1 MPTYINHRRW
11 RHYNFQFS
19 IFHFQLI
26 YFSLQKGSFDLDTLI
41 SNVTVV
47 TMNEKMDVLFGAYIA
62 VTDGKISYIGK
73 TLPEG
78 QPSTIVD
85 GTGMVAMPGLVNCHT
100 HLASTVL
107 RSYVDDATRG
117 EALTQQLQKESRLD
131 RRSAKASALLGIAE
145 CLRFGI
151 TSVSDLYY
159 YPDATAEALAE
170 TGMKGNV
177 ALSSYRFIDESEDFD
192 FETDEQC
199 REFVK
204 VKDKWHGYEDGR
216 VRVDGGI
223 WAEYISNHKLWE
235 GIADYCA
242 EEGLGVQMHLAA
254 AEAEAE
260 DCLDRTGLSPAELLN
275 CHRLLNVPVTAAGCA
290 ALTEEDKAVLGKKKA
305 TAVVTPCANAKAGI
319 PLAPIASTV
328 KAGINVALGT
338 DGAVEAGNL
347 DMFEVMRQ
355 AAYGERMAA
364 GDPAKF
370 PAPAVLMMATV
381 CGARAQG
388 RSQETGM
395 LKEGFDADIVLVDFT
410 APHLMPC
417 HNVISSL
424 VFSAKGGDV
433 AMTMVRGR
441 ILYQSGRFPTIDLP
455 EVVEEITGY
464 AIPKLLEDNK

>member
-1 MPTYINHRRW
+1 M
-11 RHYNFQFS
+11 
-19 IFHFQLI
+19 
-26 YFSLQKGSFDLDTLI
+26 DTLI

-47 TMNEKMDVLFGAYIA
+47 TMNEKMDVLFGAYIGIA
-62 VTDGKISYIGK
+62 DGKITYIGK
-73 TLPEG
+73 TAPEG
-78 QPSTIVD
+78 QPSTIMD

-107 RSYVDDATRG
+107 RSYVDDAQRS
-117 EALTQQLQKESRLD
+117 EALTQQLQKESKMD

-177 ALSSYRFIDESEDFD
+177 ALSAYRFIDQNEEFD

-199 REFVK
+199 QELVK
-204 VKDKWHGYEDGR
+204 VKEKWHNFEDGR
-216 VRVDGGI
+216 IRVDGGI
-223 WAEYISNHKLWE
+223 HAEYISNHKLWE

-242 EEGLGVQMHLAA
+242 EEKLGMQLHLASTA
-254 AEAEAE
+254 AEVEN
-260 DCLDRTGLSPAELLN
+260 CLDRTGLSPAELMN
-275 CHRLLNVPVTAAGCA
+275 CHRLFNVPVCAVGCA
-290 ALTEEDKAVLGKKKA
+290 ALSEEDKAIMGKKKA
-305 TAVVTPCANAKAGI
+305 TAVVTPCANAKNGLAQ
-319 PLAPIASTV
+319 APIASTV

-355 AAYGERMAA
+355 TAYGERTAQ
-364 GDPAKF
+364 GDPSKL
-370 PAPAVLMMATV
+370 PAAAVLMMATV

-388 RSQETGM
+388 RSEETGM
-395 LKEGFDADIVLVDFT
+395 LKVGMDADLILVDFT

-417 HNVISSL
+417 HNVLTSL

-433 AMTMVRGR
+433 AMTMVRGKV
-441 ILYQSGRFPTIDLP
+441 LYQSGRFPTIDLK

>member
-1 MPTYINHRRW
+1 M
-11 RHYNFQFS
+11 
-19 IFHFQLI
+19 
-26 YFSLQKGSFDLDTLI
+26 DTLI

-47 TMNEKMDVLFGAYIA
+47 TMNEKMDVLFGTYIG
-62 VTDGKISYIGK
+62 VTDGKITYIGK
-73 TLPEG
+73 TAPEG
-78 QPSTIVD
+78 QPATIID

-107 RSYVDDATRG
+107 RSYVDDAQRT
-117 EALTQQLQKESRLD
+117 EALTQQLQKESKMD

-177 ALSSYRFIDESEDFD
+177 ALSAYRFIDQSEDFD

-199 REFVK
+199 QELVK
-204 VKDKWHGYEDGR
+204 VKEKWHNFEDGR
-216 VRVDGGI
+216 IRVDGGI
-223 WAEYISNHKLWE
+223 HAEYISNHKLWE

-242 EEGLGVQMHLAA
+242 EENLGMQMHLASTTT
-254 AEAEAE
+254 EVE
-260 DCLDRTGLSPAELLN
+260 DCLDRTGLSPAELMN
-275 CHRLLNVPVTAAGCA
+275 CHRLFNVPVCAAGCA
-290 ALTEEDKAVLGKKKA
+290 ALTEEDKAVMGKKKA
-305 TAVVTPCANAKAGI
+305 TAVVTPCANAKNAL

-355 AAYGERMAA
+355 TAYGERTAQ
-364 GDPAKF
+364 GDPSKL
-370 PAPAVLMMATV
+370 PAAAVLMMATV

-388 RSQETGM
+388 RAEQTGM
-395 LKEGFDADIVLVDFT
+395 LKVGMDADLILVDFT

-417 HNVISSL
+417 HNVLTSL

-433 AMTMVRGR
+433 AMTMVRGKV
-441 ILYQSGRFPTIDLP
+441 LYQSGRFPTIDLKN
-455 EVVEEITGY
+455 VVEEITGY
-464 AIPKLLEDNK
+464 AIPKLLEDVK

>member
-1 MPTYINHRRW
+1 MAFANEGV
-11 RHYNFQFS
+11 NF
-19 IFHFQLI
+19 
-26 YFSLQKGSFDLDTLI
+26 LDTLL

-62 VTDGKISYIGK
+62 ITDGKISYIGK
-73 TLPEG
+73 TAPEEK
-78 QPSTIVD
+78 PATIVD

-107 RSYVDDATRG
+107 RSYVDDASHA
-117 EALTQQLQKESRLD
+117 EALTQQLQKESKLD

-159 YPDATAEALAE
+159 YPDATAEALAQ

-177 ALSSYRFIDESEDFD
+177 ALSSYRFIADTEDFD

-199 REFVK
+199 QEFVN
-204 VKDKWHGYEDGR
+204 VKEKWHGHDDGR
-216 VRVDGGI
+216 IKVDGGI
-223 WAEYISNHKLWE
+223 YAEYISNHKLWE

-242 EEGLGVQMHLAA
+242 EEGLGMQMHLSATD
-254 AEAEAE
+254 AEAE
-260 DCLDRTGLSPAELLN
+260 DCLDRTGLSPAELLS

-290 ALTEEDKAVLGKKKA
+290 ALTDEDKAILGKKKA
-305 TAVVTPCANAKAGI
+305 TAVVTPCANAKNGL

-347 DMFEVMRQ
+347 DLFEVMRQ
-355 AAYGERMAA
+355 AAYGERIAGGDASKLPAA
-364 GDPAKF
+364 
-370 PAPAVLMMATV
+370 AVLMMATV

-388 RSQETGM
+388 RAQETGM
-395 LKEGFDADIVLVDFT
+395 LKVGFDADLILVDFT

-417 HNVISSL
+417 HNVLSAL

-433 AMTMVRGR
+433 ALTMVRGK
-441 ILYQSGRFPTIDLP
+441 ILYQSGRFPTIDLK

-464 AIPKLLEDNK
+464 AIPKLLEEAK

>member
-1 MPTYINHRRW
+1 
-11 RHYNFQFS
+11 
-19 IFHFQLI
+19 
-26 YFSLQKGSFDLDTLI
+26 
-41 SNVTVV
+41 
-47 TMNEKMDVLFGAYIA
+47 MNEKMDVLFGAYIGI
-62 VTDGKISYIGK
+62 TDGKIAYIGK
-73 TLPEG
+73 TAPEE
-78 QPSTIVD
+78 QPATIVD

-107 RSYVDDATRG
+107 RSYVDDATG
-117 EALTQQLQKESRLD
+117 AEALTQQLQKESKMD

-177 ALSSYRFIDESEDFD
+177 ALSAYRFIDQSEDFD

-199 REFVK
+199 QELVK
-204 VKDKWHGYEDGR
+204 VKEKWHNHEDGR
-216 VRVDGGI
+216 IRVDGGI
-223 WAEYISNHKLWE
+223 YAEYISNHKLWE
-235 GIADYCA
+235 GISDYCA
-242 EEGLGVQMHLAA
+242 EENLGVQFHLAST
-254 AEAEAE
+254 EEE
-260 DCLDRTGLSPAELLN
+260 VEECLDRTGLSPAELLS
-275 CHRLLNVPVTAAGCA
+275 CHRLLNIPVTAAGCA
-290 ALTEEDKAVLGKKKA
+290 ALTEEDKAILGKKKA
-305 TAVVTPCANAKAGI
+305 TAVVTPCANGKNGKKM
-319 PLAPIASTV
+319 APIASTV

-355 AAYGERMAA
+355 AAYAERMAG
-364 GDPAKF
+364 GDASKLPA
-370 PAPAVLMMATV
+370 AAVLMMATV

-388 RSQETGM
+388 RAEETGM
-395 LKEGFDADIVLVDFT
+395 LKVGYDADLVLVDFT

-433 AMTMVRGR
+433 AMTMVRGK
-441 ILYQSGRFPTIDLP
+441 ILYQAGRFPTIDLK

-464 AIPKLLEDNK
+464 AIPKLLENDK

>member
-1 MPTYINHRRW
+1 M
-11 RHYNFQFS
+11 
-19 IFHFQLI
+19 
-26 YFSLQKGSFDLDTLI
+26 DTLI

-47 TMNEKMDVLFGAYIA
+47 TMNEKMDVLFGAYIGIA
-62 VTDGKISYIGK
+62 DGKIAYIGK
-73 TLPEG
+73 TVPEG
-78 QPSTIVD
+78 QPATIVD

-107 RSYVDDATRG
+107 RSYVDDATRT
-117 EALTQQLQKESRLD
+117 EALTQQLQKESKLD

-145 CLRFGI
+145 CLRFGV

-177 ALSSYRFIDESEDFD
+177 ALSAYRFIADTEEFD

-199 REFVK
+199 QELVK
-204 VKDKWHGYEDGR
+204 VKEKWHGYEDGR
-216 VRVDGGI
+216 IKVDGGI
-223 WAEYISNHKLWE
+223 FAEFTSNHKLWE

-242 EEGLGVQMHLAA
+242 EENLGVQMHLACA
-254 AEAEAE
+254 DAEVEE
-260 DCLDRTGLSPAELLN
+260 CLDRTGLSPAELMN
-275 CHRLLNVPVTAAGCA
+275 CHRLFNMPVCAAGCA
-290 ALTEEDKAVLGKKKA
+290 ALSEEDKAILGKKKA
-305 TAVVTPCANAKAGI
+305 TAVVTPCANAKNGMK
-319 PLAPIASTV
+319 LAPIAATV

-355 AAYGERMAA
+355 AAYAERIAGGDAA
-364 GDPAKF
+364 KL

-388 RSQETGM
+388 RAEETGM
-395 LKEGFDADIVLVDFT
+395 LKVGYDADLILVDFT

-417 HNVISSL
+417 HNVLSSL

-433 AMTMVRGR
+433 AMTMVRGK
-441 ILYQSGRFPTIDLP
+441 ILYQSGKFPTIDLK

-464 AIPKLLEDNK
+464 AIPKLLEDKT

>member
-1 MPTYINHRRW
+1 MDI
-11 RHYNFQFS
+11 
-19 IFHFQLI
+19 
-26 YFSLQKGSFDLDTLI
+26 LI

-47 TMNEKMDVLFGAYIA
+47 TMNEKMDVLFGAYIG
-62 VTDGKISYIGK
+62 VQDGKISYIGK
-73 TLPEG
+73 TVPEE
-78 QPSTIVD
+78 QPATIID

-107 RSYVDDATRG
+107 RSFLDDVTSA
-117 EALTQQLQKESRLD
+117 EALEQQLQKESKLD
-131 RRSAKASALLGIAE
+131 KRSAKASALLGIAE
-145 CLRFGI
+145 CVRFGI

-159 YPDATAEALAE
+159 YPDATAEALKE

-177 ALSSYRFIDESEDFD
+177 ALSAYRFIADTEEFD

-199 REFVK
+199 QELVRLKEK
-204 VKDKWHGYEDGR
+204 YHGKDGIKI
-216 VRVDGGI
+216 DGGI
-223 WAEYISNHKLWE
+223 YAEYISNHKLWE

-242 EEGLGVQMHLAA
+242 EENLGVQMHLSCT
-254 AEAEAE
+254 EAETE
-260 DCLDRTGLSPAELLN
+260 NCLDRTGLSPAELLS

-290 ALTEEDKAVLGKKKA
+290 ALTDEDKAVLGKKKA
-305 TAVVTPCANAKAGI
+305 TAVVTPCANAKRGMK
-319 PLAPIASTV
+319 LAPISPTV

-355 AAYGERMAA
+355 AAYGERQAS

-388 RSQETGM
+388 RQDECGM
-395 LKEGFDADIVLVDFT
+395 LKEGMDADIVLVDFT

-417 HNVISSL
+417 HNVLSSL

-433 AMTMVRGR
+433 ALTMVRGK
-441 ILYQSGRFPTIDLP
+441 ILYQAGRFPTIDLK

-464 AIPKLLEDNK
+464 AIPRLLESDK

>member
-1 MPTYINHRRW
+1 M
-11 RHYNFQFS
+11 
-19 IFHFQLI
+19 
-26 YFSLQKGSFDLDTLI
+26 DTLI
-41 SNVTVV
+41 SGVTVV
-47 TMNEKMDVLFGAYIA
+47 TMNEKMDVLFGAYIGIG
-62 VTDGKISYIGK
+62 DGKIAYIGK
-73 TLPEG
+73 TAPQD
-78 QPSTIVD
+78 QPATIID

-107 RSYVDDATRG
+107 RSYVDDAARS
-117 EALTQQLQKESRLD
+117 EALTQQLQKESKMD

-145 CLRFGI
+145 CLRFGV

-177 ALSSYRFIDESEDFD
+177 ALSAYRFIADTEDFD

-199 REFVK
+199 KELVSVK
-204 VKDKWHGYEDGR
+204 EKWHGHDNGR
-216 VRVDGGI
+216 IKVDGGI
-223 WAEYISNHKLWE
+223 HAEYISNHKLWE

-242 EEGLGVQMHLAA
+242 EEGLGMQMHLAC
-254 AEAEAE
+254 AEAETE
-260 DCLDRTGLSPAELLN
+260 NCLDRTGLSPAELLS
-275 CHRLLNVPVTAAGCA
+275 CHRMFNVPVTAAGCA
-290 ALTEEDKAVLGKKKA
+290 ALTDEDKAIMGKKKA
-305 TAVVTPCANAKAGI
+305 TAVVTPCANAKNGMKA
-319 PLAPIASTV
+319 APIAATV

-355 AAYGERMAA
+355 TAYGERIAQ
-364 GDPAKF
+364 GDPAKL
-370 PAPAVLMMATV
+370 PAAAVLMMATV

-388 RSQETGM
+388 RSEETGM
-395 LKEGFDADIVLVDFT
+395 LKEGLDADLILVDFT

-417 HNVISSL
+417 HNVLTSL

-433 AMTMVRGR
+433 ALTMVRGK
-441 ILYQSGRFPTIDLP
+441 ILYQSGRFPTIDLK

-464 AIPKLLEDNK
+464 AIPKLLEENK

>member
-1 MPTYINHRRW
+1 M
-11 RHYNFQFS
+11 
-19 IFHFQLI
+19 
-26 YFSLQKGSFDLDTLI
+26 DTLI

-47 TMNEKMDVLFGAYIA
+47 TMNEKMDVLFGAYIGIA
-62 VTDGKISYIGK
+62 DGKIAYIGK
-73 TLPEG
+73 TAPQE
-78 QPSTIVD
+78 QPATIVD

-107 RSYVDDATRG
+107 RSFVDDVTG
-117 EALTQQLQKESRLD
+117 QEALTQQLQKESKMD

-159 YPDATAEALAE
+159 YPDATAEALSE

-177 ALSSYRFIDESEDFD
+177 ALSAYRFIADSEDFD

-199 REFVK
+199 RELVK
-204 VKDKWHGYEDGR
+204 IKENWHNHDNGR
-216 VRVDGGI
+216 IKVDGGI
-223 WAEYISNHKLWE
+223 YAEYISNHKLWE
-235 GIADYCA
+235 GIADYCM
-242 EEGLGVQMHLAA
+242 EEGLGMQLHLSCT
-254 AEAEAE
+254 EAEVE
-260 DCLDRTGLSPAELLN
+260 NCLDRTGLSPAELLS
-275 CHRLLNVPVTAAGCA
+275 CHRMLNVPVTAAGCA
-290 ALTEEDKAVLGKKKA
+290 ALTDEDKAILGKKKA
-305 TAVVTPCANAKAGI
+305 TAVVTPCANGKKS
-319 PLAPIASTV
+319 APIASTV
-328 KAGINVALGT
+328 KVGINVALGT

-347 DMFEVMRQ
+347 DLFEVMRQ
-355 AAYGERMAA
+355 TAYNERTAG
-364 GDPAKF
+364 GDPSKL
-370 PAPAVLMMATV
+370 PAAAVLMMATV

-388 RSQETGM
+388 RAEETGM

-433 AMTMVRGR
+433 AMTMVRGK
-441 ILYQSGRFPTIDLP
+441 ILYQSGRFPTIDLK

-464 AIPKLLEDNK
+464 AIPKLLSETDK

>member
-1 MPTYINHRRW
+1 M
-11 RHYNFQFS
+11 
-19 IFHFQLI
+19 
-26 YFSLQKGSFDLDTLI
+26 DTLI

-47 TMNEKMDVLFGAYIA
+47 TMNEKMDVLFGAYLA

-73 TLPEG
+73 AAPDQ
-78 QPSTIVD
+78 QPATIID
-85 GTGMVAMPGLVNCHT
+85 GTGMVAMPGLINCHT

-107 RSYVDDATRG
+107 RSYVDDATG
-117 EALTQQLQKESRLD
+117 AEALTQQLQKESKLD
-131 RRSAKASALLGIAE
+131 KRSAKASALLGIAE
-145 CLRFGI
+145 CVRFGI

-170 TGMKGNV
+170 SGMKGNV
-177 ALSSYRFIDESEDFD
+177 ALSAYRFIDQNEDFD

-199 REFVK
+199 QELVRIKE
-204 VKDKWHGYEDGR
+204 KWHGYEGR
-216 VRVDGGI
+216 IRVDGGI
-223 WAEYISNHKLWE
+223 HAEYISNHKLWE

-242 EEGLGVQMHLAA
+242 EEGLGVQMHLACT
-254 AEAEAE
+254 EAEVE
-260 DCLDRTGLSPAELLN
+260 NCLDRAGLSPAELLS

-305 TAVVTPCANAKAGI
+305 TAVVTPCANAKNGL
-319 PLAPIASTV
+319 PLAPIAPYV

-347 DMFEVMRQ
+347 DLFEVMRQ
-355 AAYGERMAA
+355 AAYSERVNA

-388 RSQETGM
+388 RSQECGM
-395 LKEGFDADIVLVDFT
+395 LKEGFDADLVLVDFT

-417 HNVISSL
+417 HNVLSSL
-424 VFSAKGGDV
+424 VFCAKGGDV
-433 AMTMVRGR
+433 ALTMVKGR
-441 ILYQSGRFPTIDLP
+441 VLYQAGRFPTIDLNK
-455 EVVEEITGY
+455 VVEEITGY
-464 AIPKLLEDNK
+464 AIPKLLESDK

>member
-1 MPTYINHRRW
+1 M
-11 RHYNFQFS
+11 
-19 IFHFQLI
+19 
-26 YFSLQKGSFDLDTLI
+26 DTLI
-41 SNVTVV
+41 SGVTVV
-47 TMNEKMDVLFGAYIA
+47 TMNEKMDVLFGAYIGIA
-62 VTDGKISYIGK
+62 DGKITYIGK
-73 TLPEG
+73 TAPEG
-78 QPSTIVD
+78 QPSTIID

-107 RSYVDDATRG
+107 RSYVDDAQRS
-117 EALTQQLQKESRLD
+117 EALTQQLQKESKMD

-177 ALSSYRFIDESEDFD
+177 ALSAYRFIDQNEDFD

-199 REFVK
+199 RELVK
-204 VKDKWHGYEDGR
+204 VKEKWHNFEDGR
-216 VRVDGGI
+216 IRVDGGI
-223 WAEYISNHKLWE
+223 HAEYISNHKLWE

-242 EEGLGVQMHLAA
+242 EEGLGMQLHLASTA
-254 AEAEAE
+254 AEVEN
-260 DCLDRTGLSPAELLN
+260 CLDRTGLSPAELMN
-275 CHRLLNVPVTAAGCA
+275 CHRLFNVPVCAAGCA
-290 ALTEEDKAVLGKKKA
+290 ALSEEDKAIMGKKKA
-305 TAVVTPCANAKAGI
+305 TAVVTPCANAKNG
-319 PLAPIASTV
+319 LAQTPIASTV

-347 DMFEVMRQ
+347 DLFEVMRQ
-355 AAYGERMAA
+355 TAYGERMAQ
-364 GDPAKF
+364 GDPSKL
-370 PAPAVLMMATV
+370 PAAAVLMMATV

-388 RSQETGM
+388 RAEETGM
-395 LKEGFDADIVLVDFT
+395 LKEGMDADLILVDFT

-417 HNVISSL
+417 HNVLTSL

-433 AMTMVRGR
+433 AMTMVRGKV
-441 ILYQSGRFPTIDLP
+441 LYQSGRFPTIDLK

-464 AIPKLLEDNK
+464 AIPRLLESDK

>member
-1 MPTYINHRRW
+1 M
-11 RHYNFQFS
+11 
-19 IFHFQLI
+19 
-26 YFSLQKGSFDLDTLI
+26 DTLI

-47 TMNEKMDVLFGAYIA
+47 TMNEKMDVLFGAYIGIA
-62 VTDGKISYIGK
+62 DGKITYIGK
-73 TLPEG
+73 TAPEG
-78 QPSTIVD
+78 QPATIID

-107 RSYVDDATRG
+107 RSYVDDAQRS
-117 EALTQQLQKESRLD
+117 EALTQQLQKESKMD

-177 ALSSYRFIDESEDFD
+177 ALSAYRFIDQNEDFD

-199 REFVK
+199 RELVK
-204 VKDKWHGYEDGR
+204 VKEKWHNFEEGR
-216 VRVDGGI
+216 IRVDGGI
-223 WAEYISNHKLWE
+223 HAEYISNHKLWE

-242 EEGLGVQMHLAA
+242 EEGLGMQMHLASTA
-254 AEAEAE
+254 AEVEN
-260 DCLDRTGLSPAELLN
+260 CLDRTGLSPAELMN
-275 CHRLLNVPVTAAGCA
+275 CHRLFNVPVCAAGCA
-290 ALTEEDKAVLGKKKA
+290 ALSEEDKAIMGKKKA
-305 TAVVTPCANAKAGI
+305 TAVVTPCANAKNGLAQ
-319 PLAPIASTV
+319 APIASTV

-355 AAYGERMAA
+355 TAYGERMAQ
-364 GDPAKF
+364 GDPSKL
-370 PAPAVLMMATV
+370 PAAAVLMMATV

-388 RSQETGM
+388 RAEETGM
-395 LKEGFDADIVLVDFT
+395 LKEGMDADLILVDFT

-417 HNVISSL
+417 HNVLTSL

-433 AMTMVRGR
+433 AMTMVRGKV
-441 ILYQSGRFPTIDLP
+441 LYQSGRFPTIDLK

-464 AIPKLLEDNK
+464 AIPRLLESDK

>member
-1 MPTYINHRRW
+1 M
-11 RHYNFQFS
+11 
-19 IFHFQLI
+19 
-26 YFSLQKGSFDLDTLI
+26 DTLI

-47 TMNEKMDVLFGAYIA
+47 TMNEKMDVLFGAYIG
-62 VTDGKISYIGK
+62 VTDGKISYMGK
-73 TLPEG
+73 TVPQE
-78 QPSTIVD
+78 QPATIID
-85 GTGMVAMPGLVNCHT
+85 GTGMVAMPGLINCHT

-107 RSYVDDATRG
+107 RSFLDDVTSA
-117 EALTQQLQKESRLD
+117 EALEQQLQKESKLD
-131 RRSAKASALLGIAE
+131 HRSAKASALLGIAE
-145 CLRFGI
+145 CVRFGI

-159 YPDATAEALAE
+159 YPDATAEALKE

-177 ALSSYRFIDESEDFD
+177 ALSAYRFIADTEDFD

-199 REFVK
+199 RELVRLK
-204 VKDKWHGYEDGR
+204 EKYHGKDGIKI
-216 VRVDGGI
+216 DGGI
-223 WAEYISNHKLWE
+223 YAEYISNHKLWE

-242 EEGLGVQMHLAA
+242 EEGLGVQMHLACTD
-254 AEAEAE
+254 AEVEN
-260 DCLDRTGLSPAELLN
+260 CLDRTGLSPAELLS

-305 TAVVTPCANAKAGI
+305 TAVVTPCANAKRG
-319 PLAPIASTV
+319 LKSAPISATV
-328 KAGINVALGT
+328 KAGINVALGS

-347 DMFEVMRQ
+347 DMFQVMRQ
-355 AAYGERMAA
+355 AAYGERIAT

-388 RSQETGM
+388 RQDECGM
-395 LKEGFDADIVLVDFT
+395 LKEGMDADIVLVDFT

-417 HNVISSL
+417 HNVLSSL

-433 AMTMVRGR
+433 ALTMVRGK
-441 ILYQSGRFPTIDLP
+441 ILYQAGRFPTIDLK

-464 AIPKLLEDNK
+464 AIPRLLESEK

>member
-1 MPTYINHRRW
+1 M
-11 RHYNFQFS
+11 
-19 IFHFQLI
+19 
-26 YFSLQKGSFDLDTLI
+26 DTLI

-62 VTDGKISYIGK
+62 IRDGKISYIGK
-73 TLPEG
+73 TAPEG
-78 QPSTIVD
+78 QPATIVD

-107 RSYVDDATRG
+107 RSYVDDAART
-117 EALTQQLQKESRLD
+117 EALTQQLQKESKMD

-170 TGMKGNV
+170 SGMKGNV
-177 ALSSYRFIDESEDFD
+177 ALSAYRFIADTEDFD

-199 REFVK
+199 TELVK
-204 VKDKWHGYEDGR
+204 VKEKWHNHDNGR
-216 VRVDGGI
+216 IRIDGGI
-223 WAEYISNHKLWE
+223 HAEYISNHKLWE

-242 EEGLGVQMHLAA
+242 EEGLGMQMHLGCT
-254 AEAEAE
+254 EAETE
-260 DCLDRTGLSPAELLN
+260 NCLDRTGLSPAELLS
-275 CHRLLNVPVTAAGCA
+275 CHRLFNVPVCAAGCA
-290 ALTEEDKAVLGKKKA
+290 ALTEEDKAIMGKKKA
-305 TAVVTPCANAKAGI
+305 TAVVTPCSNAKNG
-319 PLAPIASTV
+319 LKQAPISSTV

-355 AAYGERMAA
+355 TAYGERTAQ
-364 GDPAKF
+364 GDPSKL
-370 PAPAVLMMATV
+370 PAAAVLMMATV

-388 RSQETGM
+388 RSEETGM
-395 LKEGFDADIVLVDFT
+395 LKEGYDADLILVDFT

-417 HNVISSL
+417 HNVITSL

-433 AMTMVRGR
+433 ALTMVKGK
-441 ILYQSGRFPTIDLP
+441 ILYQSGKFPTINLP

-464 AIPKLLEDNK
+464 AIPKLLEETK